1 MTTITDRIILV
12 LEDSGLKK
20 VQFAEK
26 LRVSQAYISQLCS
39 GARIPS
45 DRTISDI
52 CREFNVRREWL
63 ENGEEPMRH
72 PAPDPEQD
80 RSYIDVLMDTCR
92 SPFPDL
98 VRAIL
103 IAYDRASPAGK
114 QAINDYIQQVK
125 AELGE
130 K

>member
-1 MTTITDRIILV
+1 MNTRISKIV
-12 LEDSGLKK
+12 EETGLTKTA
-20 VQFAEK
+20 FAK
-26 LRVSQAYISQLCS
+26 RVGVSQSMISMLCN
-39 GARIPS
+39 GTAKPS

-52 CREFNVRREWL
+52 CREFHIRREWL
-63 ENGEEPMRH
+63 ENGEEPMRS
-72 PAPDPEQD
+72 PDPDPNLD

-125 AELGE
+125 SELGE